1 MPHSADVI
9 VKPPT
14 ATMMKRRLPKRD
26 AIQPTGAVM
35 IADAMMYDVSTH
47 VIWSRDAERLPCM
60 CGNATLAIVWS
71 SVCMNIA
78 AIAHATARLRAMVD
92 EYRGPCAGI
101 VASIE

>member
-1 MPHSADVI
+1 MPQMPITEPRLCGGNMSIMIVCDSGPNAAPKAPCIRRKTMIWSRFCAMPHSADVI

-47 VIWSRDAERLPCM
+47 VI
-60 CGNATLAIVWS
+60 
-71 SVCMNIA
+71 
-78 AIAHATARLRAMVD
+78 
-92 EYRGPCAGI
+92 
-101 VASIE
+101 